1 MRRWMLWLGVMAA
14 ALLVVAFG
22 YGCGE
27 TTAGTCADNGT
38 CVNEAGAFDGAPD
51 VSVVPEAGGG
61 GDDGGTGS
69 SEAGSSGGEAGP
81 SACNTAGE
89 PKDTPCL
96 IDEMYGVFVSPA
108 GNDGAAGTRAAP
120 LKTLTAGIT
129 KALLGA
135 KRVFACVG
143 TYDEHLVVGISQD
156 GVGVY
161 GGFDCAGWMYQ
172 ASNLVKVAPST
183 TGYALEVDSLTAG
196 AKFEDLEFDA
206 QSAQMPGDS
215 SIAVFA
221 NQSVVT
227 FRRVTMKAGD
237 GAMGVGGDA
246 GSNYTTA
253 KAPRG
258 NDADGGAGGA
268 QQTCTC
274 PNGDQSVGG
283 AGGNGGAQ
291 PSFGAFGAP
300 PLDGGVRGPPDT
312 GSCSTGTGGNGAGSS
327 DAPIAT
333 GAVTS
338 GGLSPQGWSP
348 GLGATGTTASV
359 AQGGGGGG
367 GSTDT
372 TGHGGG
378 GSGGCG
384 GCGGGGGTAG
394 RGGGSSFA
402 LLSYKSTVAID
413 SGAFAGANGQT
424 GSPGGAGQAGQMG
437 GFSGSGSSP
446 GCSGGPGGTGGGGSG
461 GGGGAGGLSVAI
473 GYVGTAPAETGTV
486 TKTVGNFGT
495 GGAGGAGGGANN
507 SGGKGKDGV
516 ATAELAL

>member
-1 MRRWMLWLGVMAA
+1 MGPSVTKASLAIRGLVLAVCAL
-14 ALLVVAFG
+14 ALLA
-22 YGCGE
+22 CGQSF
-27 TTAGTCADNGT
+27 TTAASTRDAGERESDAGTIDANT
-38 CVNEAGAFDGAPD
+38 PI
-51 VSVVPEAGGG
+51 VVFPPPKGGI
-61 GDDGGTGS
+61 D
-69 SEAGSSGGEAGP
+69 AGP
-81 SACNTAGE
+81 CDSMGE

-96 IDEMYGVFVSPA
+96 IDEMYGVFVSRA

-135 KRVFACVG
+135 KRVFACAG
-143 TYDEHLVVGISQD
+143 TYEEHLVIGTSQD

-161 GGFDCAGWMYQ
+161 GGFDCSGWMYQ

-183 TGYALEVDSLTAG
+183 TGYALEVDSLTVG

-206 QSAQMPGDS
+206 QNAQMPGDS

-237 GAMGVGGDA
+237 GAMELGGDA
-246 GSNYTTA
+246 GSNYTTTQ
-253 KAPRG
+253 APYG
-258 NDADGGAGGA
+258 NDADGGTGGA
-268 QQTCTC
+268 KQTCTC
-274 PNGDQSVGG
+274 LNGDQSVGG
-283 AGGNGGAQ
+283 AGGAGGAQ
-291 PSFGAFGAP
+291 PSFGAVGAP
-300 PLDGGVRGPPDT
+300 PLDGGAGGRPGT
-312 GSCSTGTGGNGAGSS
+312 GSCSTGSGGNGAGSS
-327 DAPIAT
+327 DAPVAT
-333 GAVTS
+333 GAMTS
-338 GGLSPQGWSP
+338 GALGPQGWSP
-348 GLGATGTTASV
+348 GLGAAGATASV

-367 GSTDT
+367 GN
-372 TGHGGG
+372 TGAAGRGGG

-384 GCGGGGGTAG
+384 GCGGRGGTAG

-413 SGAFAGANGQT
+413 SGAFASANGQT
-424 GSPGGAGQAGQMG
+424 GGPGGAGQAGQMG
-437 GFSGSGSSP
+437 GFSGNASSP
-446 GCSGGPGGTGGGGSG
+446 GCQGGPGGTGGGGSG

-473 GYVGTAPAETGTV
+473 GYVGAAPMETGTV

-507 SGGKGKDGV
+507 AGGKGRDGV
-516 ATAELAL
+516 ATAELSL